1 MERDSR
7 RRQLIT
13 KEGQMG
19 GQKEKEKGRGR
30 EGLWKEIFTPLPLPE
45 SQHAEPAYDE
55 FAAAWDSALAEAKA
69 SGTKPKLM
77 KVGRPRGSARR
88 KRRHWAAAG
97 CPRR

>member
-1 MERDSR
+1 VED
-7 RRQLIT
+7 
-13 KEGQMG
+13 
-19 GQKEKEKGRGR
+19 
-30 EGLWKEIFTPLPLPE
+30 LPLPE